1 MLHIRLDSSN
11 NRNRSRNRNPH
22 PQQADQPEMFAEL
35 YAAEFAVEEFAPW
48 TLLNL
53 LGGTYTTVLEPR
65 EYPGLEA
72 GPWVET

>member
-1 MLHIRLDSSN
+1 
-11 NRNRSRNRNPH
+11 
-22 PQQADQPEMFAEL
+22 MFAEL